1 MRISAL
7 ACSVLAS
14 VVGALVAA
22 PALANDST
30 AELTT
35 GGLLFVYNDQIQ
47 MRSEDLAISAKE
59 VSVRYRFFNKSDK
72 PVTVL
77 VAFPLPDI
85 HLESPDD
92 VVTVPTE
99 DPVNLLDFT
108 TTVNGK
114 PVTTEVEQRVLA
126 AGIDRT
132 QVLRSLGIPLAPHLT
147 STNEALDRL
156 PADKWES
163 LLRIGLAETEEYDS
177 GQGPQRHLVARWTL
191 QTTYYW
197 EQTFAP
203 LSETVIEHRYKPSI
217 GASVQTQLGALDA
230 AKESWFDEYKLKYC
244 MDSEFLGAV
253 ERARRA
259 AKGRF
264 GAPFSEERID
274 YILKT
279 GANWSGP
286 IAEFRLLVDKG
297 AADNLV
303 AFCGQDVRKIGDTQF
318 EMKKTDYTPD
328 GNLSVLILKRL
339 QPQ

>member
-1 MRISAL
+1 
-7 ACSVLAS
+7 
-14 VVGALVAA
+14 
-22 PALANDST
+22 
-30 AELTT
+30 
-35 GGLLFVYNDQIQ
+35 
-47 MRSEDLAISAKE
+47 
-59 VSVRYRFFNKSDK
+59 
-72 PVTVL
+72 
-77 VAFPLPDI
+77 
-85 HLESPDD
+85 
-92 VVTVPTE
+92 
-99 DPVNLLDFT
+99 
-108 TTVNGK
+108 
-114 PVTTEVEQRVLA
+114 
-126 AGIDRT
+126 
-132 QVLRSLGIPLAPHLT
+132 
-147 STNEALDRL
+147 
-156 PADKWES
+156 
-163 LLRIGLAETEEYDS
+163 
-177 GQGPQRHLVARWTL
+177 
-191 QTTYYW
+191 
-197 EQTFAP
+197 
-203 LSETVIEHRYKPSI
+203 
-217 GASVQTQLGALDA
+217 
-230 AKESWFDEYKLKYC
+230 